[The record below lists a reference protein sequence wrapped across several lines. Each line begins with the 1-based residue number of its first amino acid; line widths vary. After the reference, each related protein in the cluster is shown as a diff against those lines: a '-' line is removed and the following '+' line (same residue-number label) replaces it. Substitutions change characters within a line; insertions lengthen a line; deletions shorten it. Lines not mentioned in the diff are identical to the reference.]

1 MSHSHQ
7 GHPHHHAHG
16 GGHAHEGE
24 WLHVHAPADKMRLA
38 FWLTALVFLAELVG
52 GFASNSLALLSD
64 AGHVLTDMAA
74 LGLSWYALR
83 QAERP
88 SDARM
93 TFGYHRA
100 GILAALMN
108 ALLLLAVTVWVMVEA
123 WNRLHHP
130 RPIEP
135 LWMTLAALVGVV
147 VNLGMALAMR
157 GEDNLNV
164 QSAVLHMMG
173 DMAASLGVIAAGA
186 VIAWTHWDPIDPI
199 LSVAIALAIAYGAIR
214 LAGRATRILMEGAP
228 AEVNAR
234 DVVEA
239 IRTVEGVRGVHDLHI
254 WSIANGRNALSCH
267 VEMDGVSTVSEAQGV
282 IREIEHR
289 LHHLNI
295 GHVTVQVEDEAHPHD
310 PGVFCAQDAGALR
323 HQDVHGCV
331 NEADDEGSRSQH
343 PR

>member
-1 MSHSHQ
+1 MSHSYDE
-7 GHPHHHAHG
+7 HPHGHHHAHG
-16 GGHAHEGE
+16 GGHVHEGE

-38 FWLTALVFLAELVG
+38 FWLTALVFLAEVLG
-52 GFASNSLALLSD
+52 GVVSGSLALLSD

-100 GILAALMN
+100 GILAALLN
-108 ALLLLAVTVWVMVEA
+108 ALLLLGVTVWVMVEA
-123 WNRLHHP
+123 WNRLQHP

-135 LWMTLAALVGVV
+135 LWMSLSALVGVI
-147 VNLGMALAMR
+147 VNLGMAVAMR

-164 QSAVLHMMG
+164 QSAVLHMLG

-186 VIAWTHWDPIDPI
+186 VIAWTHWEPIDPI

-228 AEVNAR
+228 ADVNAR
-234 DVVEA
+234 DVVNA
-239 IRTVEGVRGVHDLHI
+239 ILTVEGVRGVHDLHI

-267 VEMDGVSTVSEAQGV
+267 VEMDGVTTVSETQGV

-289 LHHLNI
+289 LRHLNI
-295 GHVTVQVEDEAHPHD
+295 GHVTVQVEDEDHPHE
-310 PGVFCAQDAGALR
+310 PSVFCAQAHQEMR
-323 HQDVHGCV
+323 HGEV
-331 NEADDEGSRSQH
+331 NGVGDEGSRS
-343 PR
+343 PRPPQ

>member
-1 MSHSHQ
+1 MSHPHEGQ
-7 GHPHHHAHG
+7 CHVHHHAHCG
-16 GGHAHEGE
+16 RHVHEGE

-38 FWLTALVFLAELVG
+38 FWLTALVFLAELLG
-52 GFASNSLALLSD
+52 GFVSGSLALLSD

-88 SDARM
+88 TDARM

-108 ALLLLAVTVWVMVEA
+108 ALLLLGVTAWVMAEA
-123 WNRLHHP
+123 WNRLQHP

-135 LWMTLAALVGVV
+135 LWMSLAALVGVV

-164 QSAVLHMMG
+164 QSAVLHMVG

-186 VIAWTHWDPIDPI
+186 VIAWTHWEPIDPI

-214 LAGRATRILMEGAP
+214 LARRATRILMEGAP
-228 AEVNAR
+228 ADVNAR

-239 IRTVEGVRGVHDLHI
+239 ILTVQGVRGVHDLHI

-267 VEMDGVSTVSEAQGV
+267 VEMDGVTTVSETQGV

-289 LHHLNI
+289 LRHLNI
-295 GHVTVQVEDEAHPHD
+295 GHVTVQVEDEAHPHA
-310 PGVFCAQDAGALR
+310 PSVFCAQENQGARQADVNGAG
-323 HQDVHGCV
+323 G
-331 NEADDEGSRSQH
+331 EGSRS
-343 PR
+343 PRQRR